1 LTTSVNPR
9 RGMEVRMDAEAL
21 GTLDLPTGTHAAVL
35 TGHDVVSGEQLAYP
49 VVWADRPYDTCP
61 RCRQPVAR
69 VVEQCPV
76 MLDTGA
82 RQGGQI
88 LEYSKQH
95 GCGEWLSVDWDEV
108 RASDRL
114 ADITDDDVAAAA
126 RLLAARLAETIASKR
141 DHIRMRLREDLQDAL
156 RRLAEPLEDDETA
169 EDRTDE
175 VRTGSEVE
183 PGIYQE
189 GGEWVAWDYDPAG
202 SGDTIA
208 VHESDLAPAARS
220 D

>member
-1 LTTSVNPR
+1 
-9 RGMEVRMDAEAL
+9 MDAEAL
-21 GTLDLPTGTHAAVL
+21 RTLDLPAGTHAGVL
-35 TGHDVVSGEQLAYP
+35 TGRDVVSGEQLAYP
-49 VVWADRPYDTCP
+49 VVWADRPYGTCP

-82 RQGGQI
+82 GQGGQI
-88 LEYSKQH
+88 QEYSKQH

-108 RASDRL
+108 RPGDQL
-114 ADITDDDVAAAA
+114 AEVAEDDIVAAA
-126 RLLAARLAETIASKR
+126 RLLAARLVAAIASER
-141 DHIRMRLREDLQDAL
+141 ENIRRRLREDLQDAL
-156 RRLAEPLEDDETA
+156 CRLAGPLEGGETA
-169 EDRTDE
+169 EDRADE

-189 GGEWVAWDYDPAG
+189 GGQWVAWDYDPDG

-208 VHESDLAPAARS
+208 VDESDLAAQVSR